1 MCTAWVRFV
10 IYGAGAIGGVLGG
23 RLHEHSHD
31 VVLIARGSQFEAIRD
46 HGLRVESPEGSSRVK
61 VPVIARPA
69 DLVFGPEDVVL
80 LTMKSQDTVAALRDL
95 AAAVDRDVPV
105 GCVQNGV
112 ENERMALRLFSHVY
126 GVSVMCPASHLTP
139 GVVQAFSAPITG
151 ILDIGCFP
159 AGIDAVAE
167 AIARAFRGSTFESDV
182 REDILRWK
190 YRKLLTNLGNAIE
203 AVCGSEARRGPIGE
217 LVTREGERC
226 LRAAGID
233 FASSAEDAARR
244 NALLPVRPIGAQA
257 RPGGS
262 SWQSL
267 RRRSGSIETDFLNG
281 EIVLLGRLHDV
292 PTPANELLQRLAND
306 MARRRTHPGA
316 FPPEEFLARLSGR

>member
-23 RLHEHSHD
+23 RLHEHGHD

-46 HGLRVESPEGSSRVK
+46 HGLRVESPEGSSLVK
-61 VPVIARPA
+61 VPVISHPA
-69 DLVFGPEDVVL
+69 DLAFAPEDVVL
-80 LTMKSQDTVAALRDL
+80 LTMKSQDTEVALRDL
-95 AAAVDRDVPV
+95 AAAVDRNVPV

-112 ENERMALRLFSHVY
+112 ENERVALRLFSHVY

-151 ILDIGCFP
+151 ILDVGCFP
-159 AGIDAVAE
+159 GGTDAVAE
-167 AIARAFRGSTFESDV
+167 AIARAFRGSAFHSEV
-182 REDILRWK
+182 RADISRWK

-203 AVCGSEARRGPIGE
+203 AVCGPDARRGPIGE

-233 FASSAEDAARR
+233 FASTAEDAARR
-244 NALLPVRPIGAQA
+244 DGLLNVRPIGDQP

-267 RRRSGSIETDFLNG
+267 QRQSGSIETDYLNG
-281 EIVLLGRLHDV
+281 EIVLIGRLHDV

-306 MARRRTHPGA
+306 MARRRTLPGVV
-316 FPPEEFLARLSGR
+316 PVEEFLARLSVR